1 MKKPKNPLNNAS
13 EDAVASTGES
23 VGLTAAESVHPLRA
37 RIMNGYGNL
46 EDAFEQDPEWED
58 TPQYDHDFEQALEL
72 DDDFEDSF
80 LHDPDF
86 EDDLH
91 SDVHKLG
98 GRYPTNE

>member
-1 MKKPKNPLNNAS
+1 MKKPVENPLNDAS
-13 EDAVASTGES
+13 EDAMASTGES

-46 EDAFEQDPEWED
+46 EDAFEDPEWED
-58 TPQYDHDFEQALEL
+58 ALQYDHDFEHALEL

-86 EDDLH
+86 EDDLR
-91 SDVHKLG
+91 SDVNKLG
-98 GRYPTNE
+98 KIPTQ